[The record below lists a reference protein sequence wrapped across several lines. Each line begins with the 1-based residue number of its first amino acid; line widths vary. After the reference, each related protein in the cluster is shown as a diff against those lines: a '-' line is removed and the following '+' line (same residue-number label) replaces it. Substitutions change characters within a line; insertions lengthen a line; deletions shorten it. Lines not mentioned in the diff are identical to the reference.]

1 MKASDYSYRHLNL
14 NCWDN
19 VLQNKSTECESY
31 EPGTFGT
38 VTHGISWLTTHVTM
52 TILLV
57 TG

>member
-1 MKASDYSYRHLNL
+1 MKASDYSHRHLNL

-31 EPGTFGT
+31 ELGTFGT
-38 VTHGISWLTTHVTM
+38 VSHGISWLTTHVTM